1 MDDLIDLLEAYST
14 LHESVRALER
24 IASAAKKEHKRRLI
38 RVHAEQLEGVGYLL
52 KLLINQKLS
61 SLGLELCLFPY
72 FCNHECDECMA
83 GPNCGSRG
91 QEGCEATAHRKGSD
105 D

>member
-1 MDDLIDLLEAYST
+1 MDDLIELMEAYST

-38 RVHAEQLEGVGYLL
+38 RVHAEQLEGVGSLL